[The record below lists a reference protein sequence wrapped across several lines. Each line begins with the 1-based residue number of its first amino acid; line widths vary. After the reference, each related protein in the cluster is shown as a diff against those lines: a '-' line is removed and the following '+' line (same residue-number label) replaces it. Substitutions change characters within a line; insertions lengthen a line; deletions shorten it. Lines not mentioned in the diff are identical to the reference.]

1 MNAQTQALL
10 EEGGVNVND
19 ALERFMG
26 SEALLER
33 FLKRF
38 LQDENLAALQTALD
52 AEQEETAIQAAH
64 ALKGVSGNLS
74 LTVLYDRV
82 TAQLAQLRA
91 GDLAGARQAM
101 DGVREAAETAAK
113 AIRAVYG
120 EG

>member
-1 MNAQTQALL
+1 MNAPTRAIL
-10 EEGGVNVND
+10 EQGGVDVTG

-38 LQDENLAALQTALD
+38 LQEESLPALSAALD
-52 AEQEETAIQAAH
+52 AGDTEAAIRAAH
-64 ALKGVSGNLS
+64 SLKGTSGNLS
-74 LTVLYDRV
+74 LTVLFERT

-91 GDLAGARQAM
+91 GDLEGARQAM
-101 DGVREAAETAAK
+101 AGVTEAYSAVVE
-113 AIRAVYG
+113 AIRAAYG

>member
-1 MNAQTQALL
+1 MNAQTQELL
-10 EEGGVNVND
+10 EQSGVDVNA
-19 ALERFMG
+19 ALERFMNR
-26 SEALLER
+26 EDLMER

-52 AEQEETAIQAAH
+52 AGQEEDAIRAAH

-101 DGVREAAETAAK
+101 DGVREAAETAAN

-120 EG
+120 ED

>member
-1 MNAQTQALL
+1 MNAQTRALL
-10 EEGGVNVND
+10 EQGGVDVTG

-38 LQDENLAALQTALD
+38 LQDENLTALQAALDSGNVEA
-52 AEQEETAIQAAH
+52 AIQAAH

-74 LTVLYDRV
+74 LTVLFDRV
-82 TAQLAQLRA
+82 TAQLAQLRV
-91 GDLAGARQAM
+91 GDLAGAGAAM
-101 DGVREAAETAAK
+101 AGVSEAYTAAAN
-113 AIRAVYG
+113 AIRAAFG

>member
-1 MNAQTQALL
+1 MNAQTQAIL
-10 EEGGVNVND
+10 EQGGVDVNG
-19 ALERFMG
+19 ALERIMG

-38 LQDENLAALQTALD
+38 LQEESLPALKAALDVGDTEA
-52 AEQEETAIQAAH
+52 AAGAAH
-64 ALKGVSGNLS
+64 SLKGTSGNLS
-74 LTVLYDRV
+74 LTVLFERT

-101 DGVREAAETAAK
+101 AGVTEAYTAAVE
-113 AIRAVYG
+113 AIRAAYG